1 MIPPFLVA
9 ELRPAAYDV
18 GVQLGPD
25 PVVERR
31 LLVLLERRPPDLAGP
46 RGGVARPEPV
56 PPLEVLGRR
65 EQRSVEAVAEPLERV
80 RRAEEV
86 AALADLEVGVERE
99 ARLVDLE
106 WRELLL
112 EHPQDLDVDDEL
124 LVARHEPRLEP
135 ARRMHDPVRA
145 GE

>member
-65 EQRSVEAVAEPLERV
+65 EQRPVEALAEPLERV

-86 AALADLEVGVERE
+86 AALADLLVRAVRERL
-99 ARLVDLE
+99 LVDPE
-106 WRELLL
+106 RL
-112 EHPQDLDVDDEL
+112 EHLVQHPQQL
-124 LVARHEPRLEP
+124 
-135 ARRMHDPVRA
+135 
-145 GE
+145 